1 MVEVQSCELSAR
13 FSPLLSNG
21 LGLFAL
27 LGYRGYFTQFL
38 ADVTVVTKAS
48 NLL

>member
-1 MVEVQSCELSAR
+1 MDEVQSCEFNAR
-13 FSPLLSNG
+13 FSSLLSNG
-21 LGLFAL
+21 LRLFAL

-38 ADVTVVTKAS
+38 ADVTVVTKAY